1 MKSNMFR
8 TGAGLFATAIALV
21 LAIQVTAVRAEE
33 PNPDPGLDGVTVR
46 LCTESA
52 DVSNVYCSSPGEV
65 IATQIAQER
74 TFAVSIDGGAMTL
87 PGSFRFTSSEL
98 AQAGGLPR
106 AVVYGPIQGLYEQFG
121 SAYFWGVMFRD
132 NIISQWFDDNPTE
145 VSVGALGSP
154 GMGLDLSHTRQY
166 GKDFAFNP
174 LAAFHAQPYYVTI
187 YLDQSLNNYPVP
199 NPGIGTPTTLD
210 GQVWGSQNRP
220 PY

>member
-1 MKSNMFR
+1 MKSNMLR
-8 TGAGLFATAIALV
+8 TGAGLIAIVTALA

-33 PNPDPGLDGVTVR
+33 PDPSPGLDGVTVR

-65 IATQIAQER
+65 IATQIAETR
-74 TFAVSIDGGAMTL
+74 TFDVIPNGGTMTL

-106 AVVYGPIQGLYEQFG
+106 AVVYGPIQGFYEGIG

-132 NIISQWFDDNPTE
+132 NVITQFFNDNPTE
-145 VSVGALGSP
+145 VSAGALGSP
-154 GMGLDLSHTRQY
+154 GMGLDLSHTRQF
-166 GKDFAFNP
+166 GKDFGFTP
-174 LAAFHAQPYYVTI
+174 YAAFQAQPYYVTI
-187 YLDQSLNNYPVP
+187 YLDQSLSNYPVT

-210 GQVWGSQNRP
+210 GQVWGRQNRP